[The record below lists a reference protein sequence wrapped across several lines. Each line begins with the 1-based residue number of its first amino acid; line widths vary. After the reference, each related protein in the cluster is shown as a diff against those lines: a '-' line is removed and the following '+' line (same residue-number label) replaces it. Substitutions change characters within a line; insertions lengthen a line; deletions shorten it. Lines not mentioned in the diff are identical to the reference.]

1 MLRKAIRSAEARSNT
16 IVGEEAAHGME
27 QQMIEAVVECLS
39 GGRIEGELKYRH
51 QGSMARFEELF
62 RARQEGD
69 LRAEELSAAIGVS
82 DRLLRRHCREE
93 LGMSPI
99 GYVRLRALHAVHH
112 ILQNQGSEAGDVS
125 HITRGHGFRHLGHFA
140 ATYRSLFGE
149 LPSATLRRASDQ
161 SLAPPARRKG
171 LPV

>member
-1 MLRKAIRSAEARSNT
+1 
-16 IVGEEAAHGME
+16 
-27 QQMIEAVVECLS
+27 
-39 GGRIEGELKYRH
+39 
-51 QGSMARFEELF
+51 MARFEELL

-82 DRLLRRHCREE
+82 DRLLRRRCREE

-99 GYVRLRALHAVHH
+99 SYVRLRALHAVHH

-125 HITRGHGFRHLGHFA
+125 HITRGHGFRHPGHLA
-140 ATYRSLFGE
+140 ATYRSPVGGVAVRYVE
-149 LPSATLRRASDQ
+149 ARTRDQ
-161 SLAPPARRKG
+161 SVAHPARRKG